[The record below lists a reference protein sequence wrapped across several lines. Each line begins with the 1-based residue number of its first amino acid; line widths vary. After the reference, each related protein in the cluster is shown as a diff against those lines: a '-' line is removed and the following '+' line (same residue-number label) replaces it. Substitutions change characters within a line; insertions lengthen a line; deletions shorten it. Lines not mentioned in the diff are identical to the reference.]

1 MVRRILS
8 IASLAA
14 AGLSIAMAADYQFI
28 VEESQLASVPSYAAS
43 PATSFDTGALST
55 ESSVMG
61 LEARFQTREA
71 SVGVAL
77 NSTKSF
83 GSVLI
88 VR

>member
-14 AGLSIAMAADYQFI
+14 AGLSIAMADDYRFI
-28 VEESQLASVPSYAAS
+28 VEDGSAAPAPSCAAS
-43 PATSFDTGALST
+43 PAVCFDTGTLAA
-55 ESSVMG
+55 ESAVMG